1 MKRTIFQL
9 KFLTP
14 ALIAGAQPKTMG
26 QVQATAELREA
37 SIRGQL
43 RWWHRLLGYDR
54 ASEERIYGAAAG
66 SSGHASGVLIRI
78 LDAPTPIVEPQ
89 SAHDLDLHPQGGIV
103 EYLAFNLRREEGK
116 ANKEDVRR
124 SALPAGTEFHI
135 LLQTGRLT
143 EVDWMTLLRT
153 MEIFS
158 WLGSL
163 GTRSRR
169 CFGALT
175 LLSKDGQACQRPK
188 LWNSILGNQYVEA
201 RTVPGKEAREWRD
214 LFRQAGSWLREQRG
228 IVKNKNLLFG
238 TAGSRQRI
246 ASAILLRP
254 DWVDDR
260 FTLLAIGRPTDLN
273 QTSLATLTYEPLPES
288 SDL

>member
-1 MKRTIFQL
+1 MKRSIFQL

-14 ALIAGAQPKTMG
+14 ALIAGSQPKTVG
-26 QVQATAELREA
+26 QAQATAELREA

-43 RWWHRLLGYDR
+43 RWWHRFLGYDR
-54 ASEERIYGAAAG
+54 VSEQRIYGAAAG
-66 SSGHASGVLIRI
+66 SSGHASGVLLRI

-89 SAHDLDLHPQGGIV
+89 SARDLDLHPQGGIV
-103 EYLAFNLRREEGK
+103 EYMAFNLRWEEGK
-116 ANKEDVRR
+116 ASKEDVRR
-124 SALPAGTEFHI
+124 SALPAGTEFHV
-135 LLQTGRLT
+135 LLQSGRLT
-143 EVDWMTLLRT
+143 EVDWMTLLHT
-153 MEIFS
+153 MEVFS

-169 CFGALT
+169 CFGSLT
-175 LLSKDGQACQRPK
+175 LLSKDGKACQRPASWSS
-188 LWNSILGNQYVEA
+188 LIGSQNVEA

-214 LFRQAGSWLREQRG
+214 LFRQAGGWLREQRG
-228 IVKNKNLLFG
+228 IVANKNLLFG

-254 DWVDDR
+254 DLVDGR
-260 FTLLAIGRPTDLN
+260 FTLLAIGRQTDLN